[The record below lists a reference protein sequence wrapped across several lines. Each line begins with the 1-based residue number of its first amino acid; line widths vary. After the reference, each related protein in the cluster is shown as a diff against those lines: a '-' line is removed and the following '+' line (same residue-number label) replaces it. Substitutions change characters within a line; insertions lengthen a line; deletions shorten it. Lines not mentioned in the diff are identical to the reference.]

1 VEDQRLAYS
10 NDRGRT
16 WTYHSSNPVIDIRS
30 PEFRDPKVFWH
41 DATSRWI
48 MVVALS
54 KEKKIRLY
62 ASPELKNWTQLSEFG
77 PAGAWHDPIIWEC
90 PDLFPLEVGG
100 EPSATKWV
108 LIVNVNPGGPAGG
121 SGTQYFVG
129 DFDGTRFTP
138 EHTED
143 ALWVDYGS
151 DFYAAATWSN
161 ASETDGRRVLLGW
174 MSNWDYT
181 QDVPT
186 APWRGAMTVPRSLAL
201 ERTSKGLRLTQ
212 KPVNELEKLREE
224 PSLLFPGGSF
234 ADAGKWL
241 SEQRNFPE
249 SLDVE
254 MIFSEVSSDT
264 PFVINIHAGAG
275 ELTAIEVDPES
286 GKLAV
291 DRTHSGLKGFHPAFL
306 ASARHEAPVEIANSK
321 FAIRFLLDTS
331 SIEVFAQDG
340 RTALTDQIFP
350 SAGKRSISLSSEG
363 GKAFSMP
370 KVEQI
375 GIHPLKSAV
384 A

>member
-1 VEDQRLAYS
+1 
-10 NDRGRT
+10 
-16 WTYHSSNPVIDIRS
+16 
-30 PEFRDPKVFWH
+30 
-41 DATSRWI
+41 
-48 MVVALS
+48 M
-54 KEKKIRLY
+54 
-62 ASPELKNWTQLSEFG
+62 
-77 PAGAWHDPIIWEC
+77 
-90 PDLFPLEVGG
+90 
-100 EPSATKWV
+100 
-108 LIVNVNPGGPAGG
+108 
-121 SGTQYFVG
+121 
-129 DFDGTRFTP
+129 
-138 EHTED
+138 
-143 ALWVDYGS
+143 WVDYGS

-161 ASETDGRRVLLGW
+161 ASETDGRRVLLAW

-340 RTALTDQIFP
+340 RTALTDQIFA